1 MADTNLW
8 HAWWLW
14 MGVATAVIVI
24 AAALLITIW
33 VTARSILAHAKR
45 ALAAAERIRDNT
57 APIWALDTTNEVAGQ
72 ILATVQSIEAKG
84 GKLVEALES
93 HAGSAGGAA
102 HV

>member
-1 MADTNLW
+1 MSNTDLW
-8 HAWWLW
+8 HAWFLW

-33 VTARSILAHAKR
+33 LTARGILAHAKR
-45 ALAAAERIRDNT
+45 AIAAAAQIRENT
-57 APIWALDTTNEVAGQ
+57 QPIWALNTTNEVASQ
-72 ILATVQSIEAKG
+72 ILDTVQAIEAKG

-93 HAGSAGGAA
+93 HAGGGA

>member
-1 MADTNLW
+1 MSNTDLW
-8 HAWWLW
+8 HTWFLW

-33 VTARSILAHAKR
+33 LTARGILAHAKR
-45 ALAAAERIRDNT
+45 AIAAAAQIRENT
-57 APIWALDTTNEVAGQ
+57 QPIWALNTTNEVAGQ
-72 ILATVQSIEAKG
+72 ILETVQAIEAKG

-93 HAGSAGGAA
+93 HAGGGA